1 MNQLGKLV
9 LVGGVGLGALTGC
22 AKPAPVVDVA
32 ADEAAVRAINPEWFK
47 AYAAGD
53 AAAIAALY
61 ADDAV
66 VSAPGLAS
74 SRGRAA
80 IQAMF
85 VNDIAASAAAGISFK
100 PGSSPEFG
108 VSGDIGWEW
117 NSFTLTDKS
126 GATVDTGKYVTV
138 YARRNGKWQ
147 IVRDIWN
154 TDSAP
159 PSAPAEA
166 AESAAPAPGV

>member
-1 MNQLGKLV
+1 MV
-9 LVGGVGLGALTGC
+9 SVCGALLAC
-22 AKPAPVVDVA
+22 AKPAPVVDLA
-32 ADEAAVRAINPEWFK
+32 ADEAAVRAINPQWFR

-85 VNDIAASAAAGISFK
+85 VNDIAATKAAGISFK

-108 VSGDIGWEW
+108 VSGDGAWEW
-117 NSFTLTDKS
+117 NTFTLVDS
-126 GATVDTGKYVTV
+126 AGATVDTGKYMTV

-159 PSAPAEA
+159 PAASAET
-166 AESAAPAPGV
+166 AAPAPGV